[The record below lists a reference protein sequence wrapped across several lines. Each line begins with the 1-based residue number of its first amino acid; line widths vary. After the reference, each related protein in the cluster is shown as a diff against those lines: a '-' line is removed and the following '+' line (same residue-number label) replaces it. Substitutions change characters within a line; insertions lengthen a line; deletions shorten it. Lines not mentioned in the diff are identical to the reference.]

1 MIEATALS
9 AQVAAPLAAVV
20 PGLAP
25 QVQNAAPGDAAAPLD
40 FSALLEMVGGAAT
53 GATAQPLAATSKA
66 QVPTLPTLR
75 AATLALPT
83 GKPGKPHGKGL
94 PLPGEADAEPLS
106 GAEPKDDP
114 AVETNAQ
121 LRPNSTDPGLP
132 ATTLEQPASSS
143 PPPSSGTI
151 PAGAMLMAQLPSSP
165 APFVPRSAD
174 GPSASAR
181 QPAGT
186 VLTIAGATAV
196 TVTQTVPI
204 AGSAQQKA
212 ERTTTG
218 SQSAAKAPQQEAAAP
233 APAPAAAATA
243 PTAKDHPAS
252 PGATPPS
259 AERKAEAALPVEPAL
274 PPQPRAEVPG
284 PFHVPVVETAQ
295 TARSEPSVLAVGQAQ
310 DISALIDRIAEARAA
325 ASPHG
330 VRAAMVHQDFGPISL
345 RFRAEESH
353 IQVTFGSADPG
364 FAPAVQAAASASLSG
379 GMTGDSDRREPSA
392 LPSPAQSFAAVDT
405 RAGGQQQST
414 QQRAPSGERP
424 TERTQAAS
432 PAATLSEADG
442 VPQRRDGLY
451 V

>member
-25 QVQNAAPGDAAAPLD
+25 QVQNAAPGDGAAPLD

-53 GATAQPLAATSKA
+53 GATAQPLAATSTA
-66 QVPTLPTLR
+66 QVPTLPTLW

-106 GAEPKDDP
+106 GAEPKDDS
-114 AVETNAQ
+114 AVETKAQ

-132 ATTLEQPASSS
+132 ATTPEQPASSS

-174 GPSASAR
+174 GPSASAQ

-186 VLTIAGATAV
+186 VLAIVGAPAV
-196 TVTQTVPI
+196 TVTQAVPI

-218 SQSAAKAPQQEAAAP
+218 SQSAAKGPQQEAAAP
-233 APAPAAAATA
+233 APAPAAAAKA

-274 PPQPRAEVPG
+274 PPQPRVEVPG

-295 TARSEPSVLAVGQAQ
+295 TAPSEPSVLAVGQAQ

-379 GMTGDSDRREPSA
+379 GMAGDSDRREPSA
-392 LPSPAQSFAAVDT
+392 PPSPAQSFAAVDT

-424 TERTQAAS
+424 QATS
-432 PAATLSEADG
+432 PAATLPEADD